1 MKNIVAST
9 AMRKPE
15 DETGSDA
22 DTAETV
28 TTATK
33 RERKQVSKRSFL
45 FDGKEVDKI
54 EEANAARYTLLVPSG
69 NVDLDSPV
77 FGEPGKLATMCAIFG
92 FHTKVGNVANTVL
105 NDKDDAGTP
114 EDAAAEI
121 KEFLAKA
128 ESGTW
133 AERTSGGVGARID
146 KDALAS
152 AIVAVALAGG
162 AITAAQEGDTYAKVR
177 DRLEKEPAYVR
188 GARGVPDVAREY
200 ATRVGKA
207 TKTVADLL

>member
-1 MKNIVAST
+1 MNNT
-9 AMRKPE
+9 
-15 DETGSDA
+15 
-22 DTAETV
+22 DTATDANDAPD
-28 TTATK
+28 TASDK
-33 RERKQVSKRSFL
+33 KRKQVSKREFL
-45 FDGKEVDKI
+45 LILNGTTAVVDKI

-69 NVDLDSPV
+69 NVDKDSPV
-77 FGEPGKLATMCAIFG
+77 LGSPGAFETMCAIFG

-105 NDKDDAGTP
+105 NDKDEPGTPVDAGDEIDDFISKAKPSDGTP
-114 EDAAAEI
+114 GVW
-121 KEFLAKA
+121 
-128 ESGTW
+128 S
-133 AERTSGGVGARID
+133 ERTTGGVGARID
-146 KDALAS
+146 KDALAA

-200 ATRVGKA
+200 ATRVGKV